1 MPRTQEVNFMKVFRW
16 KLILAGVLFLSLLAG
31 CVAVAQEAPSEEAPV
46 DVSGK
51 WTLYCNDPDGTTS
64 TKYLDIKQDGETLSG
79 HFKGPDTS
87 GGIEGTIHGKHMLV
101 RTKTRHVMAFRGRVD
116 GDRMEGTF
124 HAPKGEGTFQAVRT
138 Q

>member
-1 MPRTQEVNFMKVFRW
+1 LARFEEVNVMKDFRL

-31 CVAVAQEAPSEEAPV
+31 TVAVAQEAPSEEAPV

-87 GGIEGTIHGKHMLV
+87 GGIEGTIHEKHMFV
-101 RTKTRHVMAFRGRVD
+101 RTKTRHVLAFRGRVD
-116 GDRMEGTF
+116 GDKMVGTF
-124 HAPKGEGTFQAVRT
+124 HSPKGQGTFQAVRT